1 MASDH
6 SPSQDEQIP
15 IPPGDEPRVALL
27 RAVATY
33 RPMHEV
39 ASLVH
44 LLNQAG
50 EHPGPGDQALRLAV
64 VSRSL
69 NEVHQLISL
78 LHEPPSTPEDAE
90 TALRAAAM
98 ERPIE
103 DVVALITSFGPDGSA
118 PLPQTAQ
125 TAEEPEATAPSVV
138 PATAA
143 APEPTAPS
151 VPVAAAAAVPEAPAP
166 SIPVAAEAPEAP
178 VPVVP
183 TAAPTPTPTATPT
196 AEPAGITPSALAAAL
211 TGERAAA
218 APPVP
223 STPPA
228 GSPSAPE
235 AVVVARME
243 ALGPSSVWTPV
254 RSVLRWPA
262 AVVLLVIG
270 AIHVPTDILDLR
282 AGDPAAGVSMII
294 AAACLTLACLLPL
307 HDAVWA
313 WMVGAAAALGTVV
326 IHSVTTAL
334 NSVHLLRGSLGSTF
348 TGATKL
354 TVLCAVIAVALAAA
368 ALTRKP
374 RVSTAKEA

>member
-44 LLNQAG
+44 LLNKAG

-118 PLPQTAQ
+118 PLPQTAHSP
-125 TAEEPEATAPSVV
+125 EEPETTAPSVV
-138 PATAA
+138 PATAE
-143 APEPTAPS
+143 APEATAPS
-151 VPVAAAAAVPEAPAP
+151 VPVAAAVPEAPAP
-166 SIPVAAEAPEAP
+166 SIPASAEAPEAP
-178 VPVVP
+178 APVAP
-183 TAAPTPTPTATPT
+183 TAAPTAAPPATPT

-211 TGERAAA
+211 TGERAAV

-223 STPPA
+223 SAPPA

-235 AVVVARME
+235 VVVAARTE
-243 ALGPSSVWTPV
+243 ALGPPSAWTPV

-354 TVLCAVIAVALAAA
+354 TVLCAVIAVALAAT

>member
-1 MASDH
+1 MASDQ

-44 LLNQAG
+44 LLNKAG
-50 EHPGPGDQALRLAV
+50 AHPGPGDQALRLAV

-90 TALRAAAM
+90 TALRTAAM

-103 DVVALITSFGPDGSA
+103 DVVALITSFGPDCSG
-118 PLPQTAQ
+118 PLPQTAHSP
-125 TAEEPEATAPSVV
+125 EEPEAIAPSVV

-143 APEPTAPS
+143 APEATAPS
-151 VPVAAAAAVPEAPAP
+151 VPVAAAAPEAPAP
-166 SIPVAAEAPEAP
+166 SIPPTAEAPQAPAP
-178 VPVVP
+178 VAP
-183 TAAPTPTPTATPT
+183 TAAPPATPT

-223 STPPA
+223 SAPPA
-228 GSPSAPE
+228 ESPSAPE
-235 AVVVARME
+235 AVVMARTE
-243 ALGPSSVWTPV
+243 ALGPPSAWTPV

-348 TGATKL
+348 TGATTL
-354 TVLCAVIAVALAAA
+354 TVLCAVIAVALAAT